1 MITPT
6 LDKNLTLL
14 QASESF
20 SHYLLQ
26 NESGT
31 GHLLFYNV
39 LPGLQ
44 FFFCNF
50 HLTRFQFTL
59 NQPGE
64 HFIVLHCHSGIAE
77 WDDIHSQAKCFEE
90 NGLMLL
96 NRFPN
101 GVEYKY
107 PLRRYHGIG
116 IAISLS
122 PLSPEISN
130 MFAMTGVDF
139 PSVIRRMQSLQKPFS
154 LRADDRVKHVF
165 SELYH
170 LPKDIRFPYFK
181 IKTLELLLFLS
192 RLDSEIRYE
201 NNRFVPGIYQKKMME
216 LREFL
221 RQNMDRHY
229 TLEELAHRTEMSPTQ
244 MKKYFKLSYGFSIYS
259 YLKTYRMKLAVQM
272 LSEGSANISTIAA
285 RVGYTNSSK
294 FAHAFKDYAGCTP
307 KEFRNKHT
315 R

>member
-1 MITPT
+1 MIFPI
-6 LDKNLTLL
+6 LDKNMTLL

-31 GHLLFYNV
+31 GRLLFYNV

-50 HLTRFQFTL
+50 HLTNFQFTL

-64 HFIVLHCHSGIAE
+64 HLIVLHCHSGMAE
-77 WDDIHSQAKCFEE
+77 WNTSHSQTKNFEE

-101 GVEYKY
+101 DVEYKY

-116 IAISLS
+116 VAISLS
-122 PLSPEISN
+122 PLSSEISN
-130 MFAMTGVDF
+130 MFSMIDVDF
-139 PSVIRRMQSLQKPFS
+139 PSVIHQMQSLQKPFT
-154 LRADDRVKHVF
+154 LRADDRVKHIF

-192 RLDSEIRYE
+192 RLDSETHYE
-201 NNRFVPGIYQKKMME
+201 NRNFVPGIYQKKLMA

-221 RQNMDRHY
+221 RKNADRHY
-229 TLEELAHRTEMSPTQ
+229 TLEELAQRTEMSPTQ

-272 LSEGSANISTIAA
+272 LSEENANISTIAS

-294 FAHAFKDYAGCTP
+294 FAHAFKEYAGCTP
-307 KEFRNKHT
+307 KEFRNKHS